1 MRGFSELD
9 NFRKARKM
17 KNAIKTCIFLLA
29 TSISCFGQLLT
40 SATAD
45 VNDPGGLLKS
55 AKKVAVLIEVGV
67 PAAAYYIPDF
77 PRAKKQMAEKLA
89 KTKLIVVANPVDSDI
104 VIVVHEQNEGANNV
118 TICLGDKLEVFK
130 GGKAPT
136 ESDIPIFSVNEYCGV
151 TWPLNRAMDKLIK
164 AMKGK

>member
-1 MRGFSELD
+1 MR
-9 NFRKARKM
+9 
-17 KNAIKTCIFLLA
+17 NAIRTCIFLLA

-45 VNDPGGLLKS
+45 VNDPGGVLKS
-55 AKKVAVLIEVGV
+55 AKKVAVLIEVGP

-77 PRAKKQMAEKLA
+77 PRAKKQMSQKLA
-89 KTKLIVVANPVDSDI
+89 RVKLIVVTDPIDADV

-118 TICLGDKLEVFK
+118 TICLGDKLDVFK
-130 GGKAPT
+130 GGKAPA
-136 ESDIPIFSVNEYCGV
+136 ESDIPLFSVNEYCGV

-164 AMKGK
+164 AMKDK